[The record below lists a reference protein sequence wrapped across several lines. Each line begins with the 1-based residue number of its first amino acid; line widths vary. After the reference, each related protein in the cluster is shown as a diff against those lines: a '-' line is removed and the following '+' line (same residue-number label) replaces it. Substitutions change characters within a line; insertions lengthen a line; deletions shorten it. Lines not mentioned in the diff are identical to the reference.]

1 MVFTRAPHLAAML
14 LRYPEDPL
22 QAKASKTTASS
33 GGFFTK
39 VIKKGSFPEGKDPEN
54 YTFLISIQ
62 INQSINQAAAVVAV
76 AAAASDSDLEMDSE
90 MAMDSE
96 MDSDSM

>member
-54 YTFLISIQ
+54 YSFLIFNS
-62 INQSINQAAAVVAV
+62 NQSQLIKQQW
-76 AAAASDSDLEMDSE
+76 LR
-90 MAMDSE
+90 
-96 MDSDSM
+96 